1 MVTIYIILLTFVTHN
16 DVSSLGLRNESLI
29 EHATFD
35 TLDGCE
41 SALVNYALQAE
52 PILHLQQNQRGTLE
66 AYTSAKKGS
75 NFKVSCLRIIL
86 PDKNNMHLS

>member
-1 MVTIYIILLTFVTHN
+1 MTIYIILLTFVTHN
-16 DVSSLGLRNESLI
+16 DVSSMGLRNNNLF
-29 EHATFD
+29 EHAIFE
-35 TLDGCE
+35 TLDRCE

-86 PDKNNMHLS
+86 PDKKTYT

>member
-1 MVTIYIILLTFVTHN
+1 MTIYIILLTFVTNN
-16 DVSSLGLRNESLI
+16 DVYSMGLRNESLI

-35 TLDGCE
+35 TLDECE
-41 SALVNYALQAE
+41 SALVNYALQAK
-52 PILHLQQNQRGTLE
+52 PILHLQQNQHGTLE

-86 PDKNNMHLS
+86 PDKKTYT